1 MKKFLLLMVVII
13 GLTISSN
20 AQTKFG
26 VKAALNISN
35 FSGDDFDDLDSRTAA
50 AFGVFA
56 QISINDKL
64 TFQPE
69 LLYSMQGAESSYSES
84 GYESEDKIK
93 VDYLQIP
100 LLMKYYVIEG
110 LSINAGPQIG
120 FLLSAKDDW
129 EYNYDE
135 GSEEGEE
142 DIKDYFKSMDF
153 GLAFGLGYELQSGL
167 GFDFRYNLGLSNI
180 VEEDEMGMDA
190 EGKNSVIQFAVIF
203 AF

>member
-56 QISINDKL
+56 QIGINDKL

-69 LLYSMQGAESSYSES
+69 LLYSMQGAESSYSEY

-190 EGKNSVIQFAVIF
+190 EGKNSVIQFAVSF

>member
-1 MKKFLLLMVVII
+1 MKKFLFLMVVLMGI
-13 GLTISSN
+13 TISSN

-35 FSGDDFDDLDSRTAA
+35 FSGDDFDDLDSRTAP

-56 QISINDKL
+56 QIGINDKL

-69 LLYSMQGAESSYSES
+69 LLYSMQGAKSSYSES

-129 EYNYDE
+129 EYNYGGE
-135 GSEEGEE
+135 SEEGEE
-142 DIKDYFKSMDF
+142 DIKDYFKSMD
-153 GLAFGLGYELQSGL
+153 LALALGLGYELESGL
-167 GFDFRYNLGLSNI
+167 GFDFRYNLGLSNV

-190 EGKNSVIQFAVIF
+190 EGTSSVIQFAVSF
-203 AF
+203 TF